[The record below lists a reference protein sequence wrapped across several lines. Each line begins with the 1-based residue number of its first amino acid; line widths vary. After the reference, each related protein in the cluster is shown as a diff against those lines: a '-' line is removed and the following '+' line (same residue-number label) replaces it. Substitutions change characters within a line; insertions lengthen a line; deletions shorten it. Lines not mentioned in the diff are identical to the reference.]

1 MNSVNAELQQSIY
14 FHSKKGVPF
23 QKKLLG
29 SLVQSLVASLLAAG
43 FLAPVQALAQ
53 AQSQPQPTPSF
64 SLDTVVVTAR
74 NREEIAQKVPLPVS
88 VVGGKTLDRDNVVAV
103 NDLVKKVPNLGVFGS
118 NPRQTSISLRGIGK
132 NAANDTMEPSVG
144 VIVDGV
150 VSSYVGQSWN
160 DFIDL
165 DRIEVIRGPQGT
177 LLGKNTTLGVVNIV
191 TKGPS
196 FKPGYNYEVRY
207 GEYNELGGKVSA
219 TGAIVDDLIAYRGS
233 LFFNKKDGVL
243 DNVWQSGPETW
254 NETNR
259 VGGRLQFLVTP
270 DETLSARIIL
280 DSIQSVENGN
290 KSLLVGDGPATFAD
304 GETRT
309 TTFASRLQRDYFNN
323 PDGSKYVPVFNGGI
337 YGDNKIEDSQARP
350 QRTDQ
355 GGVSVELKKLLSDEY
370 TLTSITAYREQHFD
384 IKNGGVTR
392 FDIGNGGQQLWNDQ
406 TSQELRLNYKGDRN
420 YDYQVGLYYLDA
432 EVYSD
437 DPTYYGADAAAFNA
451 SNSQWNALR
460 APKYRGL
467 LTDAQRGVYRSYVLN
482 PTTESYAA
490 FGQINWHFTE
500 KTTFTLGLRNTYE
513 HKEGRNRRELDRVGT
528 GLTDARGSDDS
539 KVGSYGLDLNNTAD
553 LAAWN
558 AAKALYRSAIGTSNA
573 GDQGIYD
580 WIEGDSISDN
590 SVAWLV
596 SPSYQLN
603 NDVLLYASL
612 AAGEKS
618 GAVEFDTDSSST
630 SYGQPLNVKPEKAEN
645 AELGFKSLLLN
656 RRLLINANLYYTQL
670 TDYQSNLT
678 VIDESQV
685 SGLRSYLGNI
695 PGVTAKGV
703 EFETAFAVTPGL
715 SINFSGAYNRAT
727 YDEFFTT
734 IPDISATRLADYSG
748 KQLHGA
754 PKVTLAYGLDYT
766 RTLGNGYGLNVFLSN
781 AYRADAYLQ
790 PSQSEYSLQKAY
802 NLADG
807 GIALDR
813 ANGKYRFSLIV
824 KNIFDESYKTGGN
837 TYSGTNPIT
846 EQPGYGRAYSLAFR
860 ANY

>member
-1 MNSVNAELQQSIY
+1 MKALRSAHLQSSVQS
-14 FHSKKGVPF
+14 SLLSAARPF
-23 QKKLLG
+23 QRNLLSVAVGVILG
-29 SLVQSLVASLLAAG
+29 STAIIPEIVVA
-43 FLAPVQALAQ
+43 QEQ
-53 AQSQPQPTPSF
+53 KKPTF
-64 SLDTVVVTAR
+64 SLETVVVTSR

-88 VVGGKTLDRDNVVAV
+88 VVGGKALDRDNVVSV

-191 TKGPS
+191 TKAPS
-196 FKPGYNYEVRY
+196 FKTGYTYETRY
-207 GEYNELGGKVSA
+207 GDYNELGGKFSG
-219 TGAIVDDLIAYRGS
+219 TGAIIDDVLAYRGS
-233 LFFNKKDGVL
+233 IFFNKKDGVL

-290 KSLLVGDGPATFAD
+290 KSLLVSNGPEEFNDGVVRSPTFQ
-304 GETRT
+304 
-309 TTFASRLQRDYFNN
+309 SRLERDYFNN
-323 PDGSKYVPVFNGGI
+323 PDGTKYEPV
-337 YGDNKIEDSQARP
+337 YGNNEIEDSQARP
-350 QRTDQ
+350 QRTEQ

-406 TSQELRLNYKGDRN
+406 TSQEFRLNYKGEKN

-437 DPTYYGADAAAFNA
+437 DPTYFGADAGAFNA
-451 SNSQWNALR
+451 SNSQWNALK
-460 APKYRGL
+460 AAKYRGL

-490 FGQINWHFTE
+490 FGQLNWHFTDR
-500 KTTFTLGLRNTYE
+500 TTLTVGLRDTQENKT
-513 HKEGRNRRELDRVGT
+513 GRNRRELDRAGT
-528 GLTDARGSDDS
+528 GLTNATGSDNS
-539 KVGSYGLDLNNTAD
+539 KATNYGLDLTSAAD

-558 AAKALYRSAIGTSNA
+558 AAKSLYRSAIGTGSA
-573 GDQGIYD
+573 GDKGIYD

-590 SVAWLV
+590 SVAWLL
-596 SPSYQLN
+596 SPSYQLT
-603 NDVLLYASL
+603 NDVLLYGSL
-612 AAGEKS
+612 ASGEKS
-618 GAVEFDTDSSST
+618 GAVEFNTDSSSPE
-630 SYGQPLNVKPEKAEN
+630 YGQPLNVAPEKAEN
-645 AELGFKSLLLN
+645 AELGFKSLLVD
-656 RRLLINANLYYTQL
+656 RRLLLNANLYYTQL

-678 VIDESQV
+678 VIDETQPN
-685 SGLRSYLGNI
+685 GLRSYLGNI
-695 PGVTAKGV
+695 PGVTARGI

-715 SINFSGAYNRAT
+715 NVNLAGAYNRAT

-734 IPDISATRLADYSG
+734 VPDISETKIADYSG

-754 PKVTLAYGLDYT
+754 PKVTLAYGVDWT
-766 RTLGNGYGLNVFLSN
+766 HQLGNGYAFNLFLNN
-781 AYRADAYLQ
+781 AYRSDAYLI
-790 PSQSEYSLQKAY
+790 PSQSEYSLQEAY
-802 NLADG
+802 NVTDG
-807 GIALDR
+807 GIGIDR
-813 ANGKYRFSLIV
+813 GNGKYKLTLIV
-824 KNIFDESYKTGGN
+824 KNLFDEHYKTGAA
-837 TYSGTNPIT
+837 TYSSTNAIT
-846 EQPGYGRAYSLAFR
+846 EQPGYGRAFSLAFR
-860 ANY
+860 ANL

>member
-1 MNSVNAELQQSIY
+1 MLMKALRSAHLHTSVQS
-14 FHSKKGVPF
+14 SLLSTARPF
-23 QKKLLG
+23 QRKLLSVAVGLVLG
-29 SLVQSLVASLLAAG
+29 SAAIIPEIVVA
-43 FLAPVQALAQ
+43 QEQ
-53 AQSQPQPTPSF
+53 NKPTF
-64 SLDTVVVTAR
+64 ALDTVVVTSR

-88 VVGGKTLDRDNVVAV
+88 VVGGKALDRDNVVSV

-191 TKGPS
+191 TKAPS
-196 FKPGYNYEVRY
+196 FKTGYTYETRY
-207 GEYNELGGKVSA
+207 GDYNELGGKVSA
-219 TGAIVDDLIAYRGS
+219 TGAIIDDLLAYRGS
-233 LFFNKKDGVL
+233 IFFNKKDGVL

-290 KSLLVGDGPATFAD
+290 KSLLVGNGPENFNDGVARSPTFQ
-304 GETRT
+304 
-309 TTFASRLQRDYFNN
+309 SRLERDYFNN
-323 PDGSKYVPVFNGGI
+323 PDGTHYEPV

-406 TSQELRLNYKGDRN
+406 TSQEFRLNYKGEKN

-437 DPTYYGADAAAFNA
+437 DPTYYGADAGAFNA
-451 SNSQWNALR
+451 SNSQWNALK

-467 LTDAQRGVYRSYVLN
+467 LTDSQRGVYRSYVLN

-490 FGQINWHFTE
+490 FGQLNWHFTD
-500 KTTFTLGLRNTYE
+500 KTTLTVGLRDTQENKT
-513 HKEGRNRRELDRVGT
+513 GRNRRELDRAGT
-528 GLTDARGSDDS
+528 GLTNATGSDNS
-539 KVGSYGLDLNNTAD
+539 KATNYGLDLTNAAD

-558 AAKALYRSAIGTSNA
+558 AAKSLYRSAIGTGSA
-573 GDQGIYD
+573 GDKGVYD

-590 SVAWLV
+590 SVAWLL
-596 SPSYQLN
+596 SPSYQLT
-603 NDVLLYASL
+603 NDVLLYGSL
-612 AAGEKS
+612 ASGEKS
-618 GAVEFDTDSSST
+618 GAVEFNSDSSSLD
-630 SYGQPLNVKPEKAEN
+630 YGQPLNVAPEKAEN
-645 AELGFKSLLLN
+645 AELGFKSLLVD
-656 RRLLINANLYYTQL
+656 RRLLLNANFYYTQL

-678 VIDESQV
+678 VIDETQPT
-685 SGLRSYLGNI
+685 GLRSYLGNI
-695 PGVTAKGV
+695 PGVTAKGI

-715 SINFSGAYNRAT
+715 NVNLAGAYNRAT
-727 YDEFFTT
+727 YDDFFTT
-734 IPDISATRLADYSG
+734 VPDISETKIADYSG

-754 PKVTLAYGLDYT
+754 PKITLTYGFDWT
-766 RTLGNGYGLNVFLSN
+766 QQLGNGYALNVFLNN
-781 AYRADAYLQ
+781 AYRSDAYLI
-790 PSQSEYSLQKAY
+790 PSQSEYSLQEAY
-802 NLADG
+802 NVTDG
-807 GIALDR
+807 GIGIDR
-813 ANGKYRFSLIV
+813 GNGKYKLTLII
-824 KNIFDESYKTGGN
+824 KNLFDEHYKTGAG
-837 TYSGTNPIT
+837 TYSSTNAVT
-846 EQPGYGRAYSLAFR
+846 EQPGYGRAFSLAFR
-860 ANY
+860 ANL

>member
-1 MNSVNAELQQSIY
+1 MKSFNAASQQLSSFVFKKPIASTSHSI
-14 FHSKKGVPF
+14 F
-23 QKKLLG
+23 QRKLLSHFING
-29 SLVQSLVASLLAAG
+29 LLTVGLVAPG
-43 FLAPVQALAQ
+43 VALAQ
-53 AQSQPQPTPSF
+53 QQPKPTF
-64 SLDTVVVTAR
+64 SLEAVVVTAR

-88 VVGGKTLDRDNVVAV
+88 VVGGKTLDRDNVVSV

-196 FKPGYNYEVRY
+196 FKPGYSYEVRY
-207 GEYNELGGKVSA
+207 GEYNELGGKVSG

-233 LFFNKKDGVL
+233 IFFNKKDGVL
-243 DNVWQSGPETW
+243 DNTWQSGPETW

-290 KSLLVGDGPATFAD
+290 KSLLVDNGPATFAD
-304 GETRT
+304 GEART
-309 TTFASRLQRDYFNN
+309 TTFFSRLQRDYFNN
-323 PDGSKYVPVFNGGI
+323 PDGTKYQPVFKNGAF
-337 YGDNKIEDSQARP
+337 GDNKIEDSQARP
-350 QRTDQ
+350 QRTEQ
-355 GGVSVELKKLLSDEY
+355 GGVSVELKKILSDEY
-370 TLTSITAYREQHFD
+370 SLTSITAYREQHFD

-406 TSQELRLNYKGDRN
+406 TSQELRLNYKGEKN

-437 DPTYYGADAAAFNA
+437 DPTYFGADAAAFNA
-451 SNSQWNALR
+451 SNAQWNSLK

-490 FGQINWHFTE
+490 FGQVNWHFTE
-500 KTTFTLGLRNTYE
+500 KATLTLGLRDTYE
-513 HKEGRNRRELDRVGT
+513 NKEGRNRRELDRAGT
-528 GLTDARGSDDS
+528 GLTNATGSDNS
-539 KVGSYGLDLNNTAD
+539 KAVNYGLDLANAAD

-558 AAKALYRSAIGTSNA
+558 AAKALYRSAIGTGSA
-573 GDQGIYD
+573 GDKGIYD

-590 SVAWLV
+590 SIAWLV
-596 SPSYQLN
+596 SPSYQLT
-603 NDVLLYASL
+603 NDILVYASL
-612 AAGEKS
+612 SSGEKS
-618 GAVEFDTDSSST
+618 GAVEFDSDSASAH
-630 SYGQPLNVKPEKAEN
+630 YGQPLNVKPEKAEN
-645 AELGFKSLLLN
+645 AELGFKSLLLD
-656 RRLLINANLYYTQL
+656 RRLLVNTNIYYTRL

-695 PGVTAKGV
+695 PGVTAKGI

-715 SINFSGAYNRAT
+715 SINLSGAYNRAT

-734 IPDISATRLADYSG
+734 LPDISTTRLADYSG

-766 RTLGNGYGLNVFLSN
+766 HQLSDGYGLNFFLTN
-781 AYRADAYLQ
+781 AYRSDAYLQ
-790 PSQSEYSLQKAY
+790 PSQSEYTLQKAY
-802 NLADG
+802 NVTDG
-807 GIALDR
+807 GVALDR
-813 ANGKYRFSLIV
+813 ANGKYRISFIV
-824 KNIFDESYKTGGN
+824 KNLFDEHYKTGGN
-837 TYSGTNPIT
+837 TYSGTNAVT
-846 EQPGYGRAYSLAFR
+846 EQPGYGRAFSFAFR
-860 ANY
+860 SNF

>member
-1 MNSVNAELQQSIY
+1 MKTLSAAQLQQPYSYTAKVNYLPRKLISVAVSI
-14 FHSKKGVPF
+14 V
-23 QKKLLG
+23 
-29 SLVQSLVASLLAAG
+29 VASG
-43 FLAPVQALAQ
+43 ALFA
-53 AQSQPQPTPSF
+53 SPSF
-64 SLDTVVVTAR
+64 SQEQKKTFSLETVVVTSR

-88 VVGGKTLDRDNVVAV
+88 VVGGKTLDRDNVVAI

-196 FKPGYNYEVRY
+196 FKPGYTYELRY
-207 GEYNELGGKVSA
+207 GDYNELGGKVSG
-219 TGAIVDDLIAYRGS
+219 TGAIVDELVAYRGS

-290 KSLLVGDGPATFAD
+290 KSLLVNNGPDTFEDGV
-304 GETRT
+304 TRS
-309 TTFASRLQRDYFNN
+309 TTFFSRLQRDYFNN
-323 PDGSKYVPVFNGGI
+323 PDGTKYQPVF
-337 YGDNKIEDSQARP
+337 GDNKIEDSQARP
-350 QRTDQ
+350 QRTEQ
-355 GGVSVELKKLLSDEY
+355 GGVSVELKKILNDEY
-370 TLTSITAYREQHFD
+370 SLTSITAYREQHFD

-406 TSQELRLNYKGDRN
+406 TSQELRLNYKGEKN

-437 DPTYYGADAAAFNA
+437 DPTYFGADAAAFNA
-451 SNSQWNALR
+451 SNSQWNALN
-460 APKYRGL
+460 APRYRGL

-490 FGQINWHFTE
+490 FGQVNWHFTE
-500 KTTFTLGLRNTYE
+500 KTTLTLGLRDTYE
-513 HKEGRNRRELDRVGT
+513 HKEGRNRRELDRAGT
-528 GLTDARGSDDS
+528 ALTNANGSDNS
-539 KVGSYGLDLNNTAD
+539 KAANYGLDLTNTAD
-553 LAAWN
+553 AAAWS
-558 AAKALYRSAIGTSNA
+558 AAKGLYRTAIGTNNTD
-573 GDQGIYD
+573 GVGIYD
-580 WIEGDSISDN
+580 WVEGDSINDN
-590 SVAWLV
+590 SIAWLV
-596 SPSYQLN
+596 SPSYQLT
-603 NDVLLYASL
+603 NDILLYTSISS
-612 AAGEKS
+612 GEKS
-618 GAVEFDTDSSST
+618 GAVEFNTDSSSAD
-630 SYGQPLNVKPEKAEN
+630 YGQPLNVDPEKAEN
-645 AELGFKSLLLN
+645 VELGFKSLLLD
-656 RRLLINANLYYTQL
+656 RRLLLNANIYYMQL

-678 VIDESQV
+678 VVDETQPT
-685 SGLRSYLGNI
+685 GLRSYLGNI
-695 PGVTAKGV
+695 PGVTAKGI
-703 EFETAFAVTPGL
+703 EFETAFAVAPGL
-715 SINFSGAYNRAT
+715 NFNFSGAYNRAT

-734 IPDISATRLADYSG
+734 LPDISTTQLADYSG

-754 PKVTLAYGLDYT
+754 PKVTLAYGFDWT
-766 RTLGNGYGLNVFLSN
+766 GSLGNGNSLNIFLTN
-781 AYRADAYLQ
+781 AYRSDAYLI
-790 PSQSEYSLQKAY
+790 PSQSEYAFQEAY
-802 NLADG
+802 NVTDG
-807 GIALDR
+807 GIAIDR
-813 ANGKYRFSLIV
+813 GNGKYRFSLIV
-824 KNIFDESYKTGGN
+824 KNLLDEDYKTGAN
-837 TYSGTNPIT
+837 TYSGTNAVT
-846 EQPGYGRAYSLAFR
+846 AQPGYGRAFSLAYR
-860 ANY
+860 ATF

>member
-1 MNSVNAELQQSIY
+1 MKALRSAHLHTSVQS
-14 FHSKKGVPF
+14 SLLSTARPF
-23 QKKLLG
+23 QRKLLSVAVGLVLG
-29 SLVQSLVASLLAAG
+29 SAAIIPEIVVA
-43 FLAPVQALAQ
+43 QEQ
-53 AQSQPQPTPSF
+53 NKPTF
-64 SLDTVVVTAR
+64 ALDTVVVTSR

-88 VVGGKTLDRDNVVAV
+88 VVGGKALDRDNVVSV

-191 TKGPS
+191 TKAPS
-196 FKPGYNYEVRY
+196 FKTGYTYETRY
-207 GEYNELGGKVSA
+207 GDYNELGGKVSA
-219 TGAIVDDLIAYRGS
+219 TGAIIDDLLAYRGS
-233 LFFNKKDGVL
+233 IFFNKKDGVL

-290 KSLLVGDGPATFAD
+290 KSLLVGNGPENFNDGVV
-304 GETRT
+304 RS
-309 TTFASRLQRDYFNN
+309 TTFQSRLERDYFNN
-323 PDGSKYVPVFNGGI
+323 PDGTHYEPV

-355 GGVSVELKKLLSDEY
+355 GGISVELKKLLSDEY

-406 TSQELRLNYKGDRN
+406 TSQEFRLNYKGEKN

-437 DPTYYGADAAAFNA
+437 DPTYYGADAGAFNA
-451 SNSQWNALR
+451 SNSQWNALK

-467 LTDAQRGVYRSYVLN
+467 LTDSQRGVYRSYVLN

-490 FGQINWHFTE
+490 FGQLNWHFTD
-500 KTTFTLGLRNTYE
+500 KTTLTVGLRDTQENKT
-513 HKEGRNRRELDRVGT
+513 GRNRRELDRAGT
-528 GLTDARGSDDS
+528 GLTNATGSDNS
-539 KVGSYGLDLNNTAD
+539 KATNYGLDLTNAAD

-558 AAKALYRSAIGTSNA
+558 AAKSLYRSAIGTGSA
-573 GDQGIYD
+573 GDKGVYD

-590 SVAWLV
+590 SVAWLL
-596 SPSYQLN
+596 SPSYQLT
-603 NDVLLYASL
+603 NDVLLYGSL
-612 AAGEKS
+612 ASGEKS
-618 GAVEFDTDSSST
+618 GAVEFNSDSSSPD
-630 SYGQPLNVKPEKAEN
+630 YGQPLNVAPEKAEN
-645 AELGFKSLLLN
+645 AELGFKSLLVD
-656 RRLLINANLYYTQL
+656 RRLLLNANLYYTQL

-678 VIDESQV
+678 VIDETQPT
-685 SGLRSYLGNI
+685 GLRSYLGNV
-695 PGVTAKGV
+695 PGVTAKGI

-715 SINFSGAYNRAT
+715 NVNLAGAYNRAT

-734 IPDISATRLADYSG
+734 VPDISETKIADYSG

-754 PKVTLAYGLDYT
+754 PKLTLTYGFDWT
-766 RTLGNGYGLNVFLSN
+766 QQLGKGYAFNLFLNN
-781 AYRADAYLQ
+781 AYRSDAYLI
-790 PSQSEYSLQKAY
+790 PSQSEYSLQEAY
-802 NLADG
+802 NVTDG
-807 GIALDR
+807 GIGIDR
-813 ANGKYRFSLIV
+813 GNGKYKLTLII
-824 KNIFDESYKTGGN
+824 KNLFDEHYKTGAA
-837 TYSGTNPIT
+837 TYSSTNAVT
-846 EQPGYGRAYSLAFR
+846 EQPGYGRAFSLAFR
-860 ANY
+860 ANL

>member
-1 MNSVNAELQQSIY
+1 MKALRSAQLQSSVQS
-14 FHSKKGVPF
+14 SLLSTPRLF
-23 QKKLLG
+23 QRKLLSVAVGVVLG
-29 SLVQSLVASLLAAG
+29 SGAIIPQWAVA
-43 FLAPVQALAQ
+43 QEQ
-53 AQSQPQPTPSF
+53 NKPSF
-64 SLDTVVVTAR
+64 ALDTVVVTSR

-88 VVGGKTLDRDNVVAV
+88 VVGGKTLDRDNAVSV

-191 TKGPS
+191 TKAPS
-196 FKPGYNYEVRY
+196 FKPGYTYEVRY
-207 GEYNELGGKVSA
+207 GDYNELGGKVTG
-219 TGAIVDDLIAYRGS
+219 TGAIVDDLVAYRGS

-290 KSLLVGDGPATFAD
+290 KSLLVDNGPDTFAD
-304 GETRT
+304 GAART
-309 TTFASRLQRDYFNN
+309 TSFFSRLQRDYFNN
-323 PDGSKYVPVFNGGI
+323 PDGSKYQPVFKDGV

-350 QRTDQ
+350 QRTEQ

-406 TSQELRLNYKGDRN
+406 TSQELRLNYKGEKQ

-437 DPTYYGADAAAFNA
+437 DPTYFGADAAAFNA
-451 SNSQWNALR
+451 SNAQWNALK

-490 FGQINWHFTE
+490 FGQVNWHFTE
-500 KTTFTLGLRNTYE
+500 KSTLTLGLRNTYE
-513 HKEGRNRRELDRVGT
+513 HKEGRNRRELDRAGT
-528 GLTDARGSDDS
+528 GLTNATGSDNS
-539 KVGSYGLDLNNTAD
+539 KAANYGLDLANAAD

-558 AAKALYRSAIGTSNA
+558 AAKALYRSAIGTGSA
-573 GDQGIYD
+573 GDKGIYD
-580 WIEGDSISDN
+580 WIEGDAISDN
-590 SVAWLV
+590 SIAWLI
-596 SPSYQLN
+596 SPSYQLT
-603 NDVLLYASL
+603 NDVLLYGSL
-612 AAGEKS
+612 ASGEKS
-618 GAVEFDTDSSST
+618 GAVEFVSDPASPD
-630 SYGQPLNVKPEKAEN
+630 YGQPLNVKPEKAEN
-645 AELGFKSLLLN
+645 AELGFKSLLLD
-656 RRLLINANLYYTQL
+656 RRLLVNANIYYTQL

-678 VIDESQV
+678 VIDESQPT
-685 SGLRSYLGNI
+685 GLRSYLGNI

-703 EFETAFAVTPGL
+703 EFESAFAVTPSL
-715 SINFSGAYNRAT
+715 SVNFSGAYNRAT

-734 IPDISATRLADYSG
+734 VPDISDTQLADYSG

-754 PKVTLAYGLDYT
+754 PKVTLSYGLDYT
-766 RTLGNGYGLNVFLSN
+766 RTLGNGYGLNLFLTN
-781 AYRADAYLQ
+781 AYRSDAYLQ
-790 PSQSEYSLQKAY
+790 PSQSEYTLQKAY
-802 NLADG
+802 NLTDAG
-807 GIALDR
+807 VALDR
-813 ANGKYRFSLIV
+813 GNGKYRISFVV
-824 KNIFDESYKTGGN
+824 KNLFDEHYKTGGN
-837 TYSGTNPIT
+837 TYSSSNAIT
-846 EQPGYGRAYSLAFR
+846 EQPGYGRAFSFAFR
-860 ANY
+860 SNF

>member
-1 MNSVNAELQQSIY
+1 MNRFNAASQHWISLSPKKY
-14 FHSKKGVPF
+14 FRFKNN
-23 QKKLLG
+23 LL
-29 SLVQSLVASLLAAG
+29 SSAVASVLTTGLISPGCAI
-43 FLAPVQALAQ
+43 AQ
-53 AQSQPQPTPSF
+53 AQPKPSF
-64 SLDTVVVTAR
+64 ALDTVVVTAR

-207 GEYNELGGKVSA
+207 GEYNELGGKVSG
-219 TGAIVDDLIAYRGS
+219 TGSIVDDLVAYRGS

-280 DSIQSVENGN
+280 DSVQSVENGN
-290 KSLLVGDGPATFAD
+290 KSLLVSDGPTTFAD
-304 GETRT
+304 GEART

-323 PDGSKYVPVFNGGI
+323 PDGSTYIPVFKDGA
-337 YGDNKIEDSQARP
+337 YGENKIEDSQARP

-355 GGVSVELKKLLSDEY
+355 GGVSVELTKILSDEY

-406 TSQELRLNYKGDRN
+406 TSQEFRLNYKGDKN

-451 SNSQWNALR
+451 SNAQWNALR

-490 FGQINWHFTE
+490 FGQVNWHFTGQA
-500 KTTFTLGLRNTYE
+500 TLTLGLRNTYE
-513 HKEGRNRRELDRVGT
+513 QKEGRNRRELDRVGT
-528 GLTDARGSDDS
+528 GLTNATGSDNSRADN
-539 KVGSYGLDLNNTAD
+539 YGLDLTNGAD

-573 GDQGIYD
+573 GDNGIYD
-580 WIEGDSISDN
+580 WIEGDAINDN
-590 SVAWLV
+590 SIAWLV
-596 SPSYQLN
+596 SPSYQLT

-612 AAGEKS
+612 SAGEKS
-618 GAVEFDTDSSST
+618 GAVEFDTDSSSPD
-630 SYGQPLNVKPEKAEN
+630 YGQPLNVKPEKAEN
-645 AELGFKSLLLN
+645 AEVGFKSLLLE
-656 RRLLINANLYYTQL
+656 RRLLVNANIYYTQL

-703 EFETAFAVTPGL
+703 EFETAFAVTPSL

-734 IPDISATRLADYSG
+734 IPDIAATRLADYSG

-766 RTLGNGYGLNVFLSN
+766 RSLANGYGLNLFLTN
-781 AYRADAYLQ
+781 AYRSDAYLL
-790 PSQSEYSLQKAY
+790 PSQSEYTLQKAY
-802 NLADG
+802 NLADA

-813 ANGKYRFSLIV
+813 GNGKYRFSLIV
-824 KNIFDESYKTGGN
+824 KNIFDEAYKTGGN
-837 TYSGTNPIT
+837 TYSGTTAIT
-846 EQPGYGRAYSLAFR
+846 EQPGYGRAFSFAFR

>member
-1 MNSVNAELQQSIY
+1 MNRSNAALQQLLS
-14 FHSKKGVPF
+14 FSLKKPARF
-23 QKKLLG
+23 PKKSLG
-29 SLVQSLVASLLAAG
+29 RLIASLLTGGVLLPG
-43 FLAPVQALAQ
+43 FTFAQ
-53 AQSQPQPTPSF
+53 EQPKQSF

-196 FKPGYNYEVRY
+196 FKSGTHYEVRY
-207 GEYNELGGKVSA
+207 GEYNELGGKVSG
-219 TGAIVDDLIAYRGS
+219 TGAIIDNLLAYRGS

-243 DNVWQSGPETW
+243 ENVWQSGPETW

-290 KSLLVGDGPATFAD
+290 KSLLVNDGPATFAD
-304 GETRT
+304 GEPRS
-309 TTFASRLQRDYFNN
+309 TTFFSRLQRDYFNN
-323 PDGSKYVPVFNGGI
+323 PDGSKYSPVF
-337 YGDNKIEDSQARP
+337 GDNKIEDSQARP
-350 QRTDQ
+350 QRTEQ
-355 GGVSVELKKLLSDEY
+355 GGVSVELKKLLGDEY
-370 TLTSITAYREQHFD
+370 TFTSITAYREQYFD

-406 TSQELRLNYKGDRN
+406 TSQEFRLNYKGERN

-437 DPTYYGADAAAFNA
+437 DPTYFGADAAAFNA
-451 SNSQWNALR
+451 SNAQWNALR
-460 APKYRGL
+460 APQYRGL

-490 FGQINWHFTE
+490 FGQVNWHFTE
-500 KTTFTLGLRNTYE
+500 KTTLTLGLRDTYE
-513 HKEGRNRRELDRVGT
+513 HKEGRNRRELDRAGA
-528 GLTDARGSDDS
+528 GLTNPTGSDNL
-539 KVGSYGLDLNNTAD
+539 KAANYGLDLTNASD

-558 AAKALYRSAIGTSNA
+558 AAKALYRSAIGTGSA
-573 GDQGIYD
+573 GDKGIYD

-590 SVAWLV
+590 SIAWLV
-596 SPSYQLN
+596 SPSYQLT

-612 AAGEKS
+612 SAGEKS
-618 GAVEFDTDSSST
+618 GAVEFDTDSSSAN
-630 SYGQPLNVKPEKAEN
+630 YGQPLNVKPEKAEN
-645 AELGFKSLLLN
+645 AELGFKSLLLG
-656 RRLLINANLYYTQL
+656 RRLLVNANLYYTQL

-678 VIDESQV
+678 VIDETQV

-695 PGVTAKGV
+695 PGVTAKGI

-734 IPDISATRLADYSG
+734 VPDISATRLADYSG

-766 RTLGNGYGLNVFLSN
+766 HSLGNGYGLNFFLTN
-781 AYRADAYLQ
+781 AYRSDAYLQ
-790 PSQSEYSLQKAY
+790 PSQSEYTLQKAY
-802 NLADG
+802 NVTDG

-824 KNIFDESYKTGGN
+824 KNIFDEAYKTGGN
-837 TYSGTNPIT
+837 TYSGTNAVT
-846 EQPGYGRAYSLAFR
+846 EQPGYGRAVSVVFR
-860 ANY
+860 SNY

>member
-1 MNSVNAELQQSIY
+1 MKSFNAAAQQL
-14 FHSKKGVPF
+14 F
-23 QKKLLG
+23 
-29 SLVQSLVASLLAAG
+29 
-43 FLAPVQALAQ
+43 
-53 AQSQPQPTPSF
+53 SF
-64 SLDTVVVTAR
+64 SLKRPIAVQSRSIFQRKLLSHFIGSVLVAGFVAPELAFAQEQPKQTFSLEAVVVTAR

-88 VVGGKTLDRDNVVAV
+88 VVGGKTLDRDNVVSV

-196 FKPGYNYEVRY
+196 FKPGYSYEVRY
-207 GEYNELGGKVSA
+207 GEYNELGGKVSG

-233 LFFNKKDGVL
+233 IFFNKKDGVL
-243 DNVWQSGPETW
+243 DNTWQSGPETW

-290 KSLLVGDGPATFAD
+290 KSLLVDNGPTTFAD
-304 GETRT
+304 GEPRA
-309 TTFASRLQRDYFNN
+309 TTFFSRLQRDYFNN
-323 PDGSKYVPVFNGGI
+323 ADGTKYQPVFKGGEF
-337 YGDNKIEDSQARP
+337 GDNKIEDSQARP
-350 QRTDQ
+350 QRTEQ
-355 GGVSVELKKLLSDEY
+355 GGVSVELKKILSDEY
-370 TLTSITAYREQHFD
+370 SLTSITAYREQHFD

-406 TSQELRLNYKGDRN
+406 TSQEFRLNYKGEKN

-437 DPTYYGADAAAFNA
+437 DPTYFGADAAAFNA
-451 SNSQWNALR
+451 SNAQWNALK

-490 FGQINWHFTE
+490 FGQVNWHFTE
-500 KTTFTLGLRNTYE
+500 KATLTLGLRDTYE
-513 HKEGRNRRELDRVGT
+513 NKDGRNRRELDRAGT
-528 GLTDARGSDDS
+528 ALTNASGSDNS
-539 KVGSYGLDLNNTAD
+539 KAVNYGLDLTNAAD

-558 AAKALYRSAIGTSNA
+558 AAKALYRSAIGTGSA
-573 GDQGIYD
+573 GDKGIYD

-590 SVAWLV
+590 SIAWLV
-596 SPSYQLN
+596 SPSYQLT
-603 NDVLLYASL
+603 NDVLVYASL
-612 AAGEKS
+612 SSGEKS
-618 GAVEFDTDSSST
+618 GAVEFDSDSASAN
-630 SYGQPLNVKPEKAEN
+630 YGKPLNVKPEKAEN
-645 AELGFKSLLLN
+645 AELGFKSLLLD

-678 VIDESQV
+678 VLDKSQEPEV
-685 SGLRSYLGNI
+685 LRSYLGNI

-715 SINFSGAYNRAT
+715 SINLSGAYNRAT

-734 IPDISATRLADYSG
+734 LPDISATKLADYSG

-766 RTLGNGYGLNVFLSN
+766 RSLGNGYGLNLFLTN
-781 AYRADAYLQ
+781 AYRSEAYLQ
-790 PSQSEYSLQKAY
+790 PSQSEYTLQKAY
-802 NLADG
+802 NVTDG

-813 ANGKYRFSLIV
+813 ANGKYRISFIV
-824 KNIFDESYKTGGN
+824 KNLFDEDYKTGGN
-837 TYSGTNPIT
+837 TYSGTNAVT
-846 EQPGYGRAYSLAFR
+846 EQPGYGRAFSFAFR
-860 ANY
+860 SNF

>member
-1 MNSVNAELQQSIY
+1 MKALRSAQLQSSVQS
-14 FHSKKGVPF
+14 SLLSTPRLF
-23 QKKLLG
+23 QRKLLG
-29 SLVQSLVASLLAAG
+29 VAVGVVLGSGAIIPQG
-43 FLAPVQALAQ
+43 VVAQ
-53 AQSQPQPTPSF
+53 EQNKPSF
-64 SLDTVVVTAR
+64 ALDTVVVTSR

-88 VVGGKTLDRDNVVAV
+88 VVGGKTLDRDNAVSV

-191 TKGPS
+191 TKAPN
-196 FKPGYNYEVRY
+196 FKPGYTYEVRY
-207 GEYNELGGKVSA
+207 GDYNELGGKVTG
-219 TGAIVDDLIAYRGS
+219 TGAIVDDLVAYRGS

-290 KSLLVGDGPATFAD
+290 KSLLVDNGPDTFAD
-304 GETRT
+304 GTART
-309 TTFASRLQRDYFNN
+309 TSFFSRLQRDYFNN
-323 PDGSKYVPVFNGGI
+323 PDGSKYQPVFKDGV

-350 QRTDQ
+350 QRTEQ

-406 TSQELRLNYKGDRN
+406 TSQELRLNYKGEKQ

-437 DPTYYGADAAAFNA
+437 DPTYFGADAAAFNA
-451 SNSQWNALR
+451 SNAQWNSLK

-490 FGQINWHFTE
+490 FGQVNWHFTE
-500 KTTFTLGLRNTYE
+500 KSTLTLGLRNTYE
-513 HKEGRNRRELDRVGT
+513 HKEGRNRRELDRAGT
-528 GLTDARGSDDS
+528 GLTNATGSDNS
-539 KVGSYGLDLNNTAD
+539 KAASYGLDLANAAD
-553 LAAWN
+553 LAAWS
-558 AAKALYRSAIGTSNA
+558 AAKALYRSAIGTGSA
-573 GDQGIYD
+573 GDKGIYD
-580 WIEGDSISDN
+580 WIEGDAISDN
-590 SVAWLV
+590 SIAWLI
-596 SPSYQLN
+596 SPSYQLT
-603 NDVLLYASL
+603 NDVLLYGSL
-612 AAGEKS
+612 ASGEKS
-618 GAVEFDTDSSST
+618 GAVEFVSDSASPD
-630 SYGQPLNVKPEKAEN
+630 YGQPLNVKPEKAEN
-645 AELGFKSLLLN
+645 AELGFKSLLLD
-656 RRLLINANLYYTQL
+656 RRLLVNANIYYTQL

-678 VIDESQV
+678 VVDETQPT
-685 SGLRSYLGNI
+685 GLRSYLGNI

-703 EFETAFAVTPGL
+703 EFESAFAVTPSL
-715 SINFSGAYNRAT
+715 SVNFSGAYNRAT

-734 IPDISATRLADYSG
+734 VPDISDTQLADYSG

-766 RTLGNGYGLNVFLSN
+766 RTLGNGYGLNLFLTN
-781 AYRADAYLQ
+781 AYRSDAYLQ
-790 PSQSEYSLQKAY
+790 PSQSEYTLQKAY
-802 NLADG
+802 NLTDAG
-807 GIALDR
+807 VALDR
-813 ANGKYRFSLIV
+813 ANGKYRISFIV
-824 KNIFDESYKTGGN
+824 KNLFDEHYKTGGN
-837 TYSGTNPIT
+837 TYSSSNAIT
-846 EQPGYGRAYSLAFR
+846 EQPGYGRAFSFAFR
-860 ANY
+860 SNF

>member
-1 MNSVNAELQQSIY
+1 MNSFFAGKQQHNR
-14 FHSKKGVPF
+14 FALRKAFGL
-23 QKKLLG
+23 QKKILSHFMSGLLVTG
-29 SLVQSLVASLLAAG
+29 AALPVLVQ
-43 FLAPVQALAQ
+43 AQ
-53 AQSQPQPTPSF
+53 AKPSF
-64 SLDTVVVTAR
+64 ALDTVVVTAR

-88 VVGGKTLDRDNVVAV
+88 VVGGKTLDRDNSVSV

-191 TKGPS
+191 TKAPS
-196 FKPGYNYEVRY
+196 FKPGYSYEVRY
-207 GEYNELGGKVSA
+207 GEYNELGGKVSG
-219 TGAIVDDLIAYRGS
+219 TGAIIDDLIAYRGS

-270 DETLSARIIL
+270 DESLSARIIL

-290 KSLLVGDGPATFAD
+290 KSLLVNNGPDTFAD
-304 GETRT
+304 GEVRS
-309 TTFASRLQRDYFNN
+309 TTFFSRLQRDYFDN
-323 PDGSKYVPVFNGGI
+323 PDGSKYQPVFADSAFGS
-337 YGDNKIEDSQARP
+337 NKIEDSQARP
-350 QRTDQ
+350 QRTEQ

-406 TSQELRLNYKGDRN
+406 TSQEVRLNYKGEKN

-437 DPTYYGADAAAFNA
+437 DPTYFGADAAAFNA
-451 SNSQWNALR
+451 SNAQWNALK

-490 FGQINWHFTE
+490 FGQVNWHFTE
-500 KTTFTLGLRNTYE
+500 KTTLTLGLRNTYE
-513 HKEGRNRRELDRVGT
+513 HKEGRNRRELDRAGT
-528 GLTDARGSDDS
+528 GLTNATGSDNS
-539 KVGSYGLDLNNTAD
+539 KAVNYGLDLVNSNAD
-553 LAAWN
+553 IAAWN
-558 AAKALYRSAIGTSNA
+558 AAKALYRSAIGTGSA
-573 GDQGIYD
+573 GNKGIYD

-590 SVAWLV
+590 SIAWLV
-596 SPSYQLN
+596 SPSYQLT
-603 NDVLLYASL
+603 NDILLYSSL
-612 AAGEKS
+612 SSGEKS
-618 GAVEFDTDSSST
+618 GAVEFNTDSASPN
-630 SYGQPLNVKPEKAEN
+630 YGQPQNVKPEKAEN
-645 AELGFKSLLLN
+645 AELGFKSLLLG
-656 RRLLINANLYYTQL
+656 RRLLVNANIYYTQL

-678 VIDESQV
+678 VNDTSQEPAV
-685 SGLRSYLGNI
+685 LRSYLGNI
-695 PGVTAKGV
+695 PGVTAKGI
-703 EFETAFAVTPGL
+703 EFETAFAVTPAL
-715 SINFSGAYNRAT
+715 SLNFSGAYNRAT
-727 YDEFFTT
+727 YDEFFTSL
-734 IPDISATRLADYSG
+734 PDISATKLADYSG

-754 PKVTLAYGLDYT
+754 PKVTLAYGVDYT
-766 RTLGNGYGLNVFLSN
+766 RALGDGFGLNFFLTN
-781 AYRADAYLQ
+781 AYRSDAYLQ
-790 PSQSEYSLQKAY
+790 PSQSEYTLQKSY
-802 NLADG
+802 NLTDAG
-807 GIALDR
+807 VALDR
-813 ANGKYRFSLIV
+813 GNGKYRISFVV
-824 KNIFDESYKTGGN
+824 KNLFDEHYKTGGN
-837 TYSGTNPIT
+837 TYSSTNAVT
-846 EQPGYGRAYSLAFR
+846 EQPGYGRAFSFSFR
-860 ANY
+860 SNF

>member
-1 MNSVNAELQQSIY
+1 MNRFNAAPQQLFS
-14 FHSKKGVPF
+14 FTLKKPARF

-29 SLVQSLVASLLAAG
+29 GLAISVLMGSVVLPG
-43 FLAPVQALAQ
+43 FVLAQ
-53 AQSQPQPTPSF
+53 AQPTQSF

-103 NDLVKKVPNLGVFGS
+103 SDLVKKVPNLGVFGS

-165 DRIEVIRGPQGT
+165 DRIEIIRGPQGT
-177 LLGKNTTLGVVNIV
+177 LLGKNTTLGVVNII

-196 FKPGYNYEVRY
+196 FKSGTTYEVRY
-207 GEYNELGGKVSA
+207 GEYNELGGKVSG
-219 TGAIVDDLIAYRGS
+219 TGAIIDDLLAYRGS

-259 VGGRLQFLVTP
+259 VGGRLQFLITP
-270 DETLSARIIL
+270 EETLSARIIL

-290 KSLLVGDGPATFAD
+290 KSLLASDGPATFAD
-304 GETRT
+304 GEPRT
-309 TTFASRLQRDYFNN
+309 TTFSSRLQRDYFNN
-323 PDGSKYVPVFNGGI
+323 PDGSKYIPVFGG
-337 YGDNKIEDSQARP
+337 NNIEDSQARP
-350 QRTDQ
+350 QRTEQ
-355 GGVSVELKKLLSDEY
+355 GGVSVELKKLLGDEY
-370 TLTSITAYREQHFD
+370 TLTSITAYREQNFD

-406 TSQELRLNYKGDRN
+406 TSQEFRLNYKGERN

-437 DPTYYGADAAAFNA
+437 DPTYFGADAAAFNA
-451 SNSQWNALR
+451 SNAQWNALQ

-482 PTTESYAA
+482 PSTESYAA
-490 FGQINWHFTE
+490 FGQVNWHFTE
-500 KTTFTLGLRNTYE
+500 KTTLTLGLRETYE
-513 HKEGRNRRELDRVGT
+513 HKEGRNRRELDRAGT
-528 GLTDARGSDDS
+528 GLTNPTGSDNS
-539 KVGSYGLDLNNTAD
+539 KATHYGLDLTSASD
-553 LAAWN
+553 LAAWS
-558 AAKALYRSAIGTSNA
+558 AAKALYRSAIGTGNA
-573 GDQGIYD
+573 GDKGIYD
-580 WIEGDSISDN
+580 WIKGDSISDT
-590 SVAWLV
+590 SIAWLV
-596 SPSYQLN
+596 SPSYQLT

-612 AAGEKS
+612 SAGEKS
-618 GAVEFDTDSSST
+618 GAVEFDTDSSSAN
-630 SYGQPLNVKPEKAEN
+630 YGQPLNVKPEKAEN
-645 AELGFKSLLLN
+645 AELGFKSLLLG
-656 RRLLINANLYYTQL
+656 RRLLVNANLYYTQL

-678 VIDESQV
+678 VIDETQV

-695 PGVTAKGV
+695 PGVTAKGI

-715 SINFSGAYNRAT
+715 NFNFSGAYNRAT

-734 IPDISATRLADYSG
+734 VPDISATRLADYSG

-766 RTLGNGYGLNVFLSN
+766 LPLGNGYGLNFFFTN
-781 AYRADAYLQ
+781 AYRSDAYLQ
-790 PSQSEYSLQKAY
+790 PSQSAYTLQKAY
-802 NLADG
+802 NITDG

-837 TYSGTNPIT
+837 TYSGTNAVT
-846 EQPGYGRAYSLAFR
+846 EQPGYGRTVSVVFR
-860 ANY
+860 SNY

>member
-1 MNSVNAELQQSIY
+1 MNRFNAAPQQLFS
-14 FHSKKGVPF
+14 FALKKPAGF
-23 QKKLLG
+23 QRKLLG
-29 SLVQSLVASLLAAG
+29 SLAASVLMGNVVLPG
-43 FLAPVQALAQ
+43 CVLAQ
-53 AQSQPQPTPSF
+53 AQPTQSF

-196 FKPGYNYEVRY
+196 FKTGTNYEVRY
-207 GEYNELGGKVSA
+207 GEYNELGGKVSG
-219 TGAIVDDLIAYRGS
+219 TGAIIDNLLAYRGS

-259 VGGRLQFLVTP
+259 VGGRLQFLVAP

-290 KSLLVGDGPATFAD
+290 KSLLVSDGPATFAD
-304 GETRT
+304 GEPRT
-309 TTFASRLQRDYFNN
+309 TTFSSRLQRDYFNN
-323 PDGSKYVPVFNGGI
+323 PDGSKYIPVF
-337 YGDNKIEDSQARP
+337 GDNNIEDSQARP
-350 QRTDQ
+350 QRTEQ
-355 GGVSVELKKLLSDEY
+355 GGVSVELKKLLGDEY

-406 TSQELRLNYKGDRN
+406 TSQEFRLNYKGERN

-437 DPTYYGADAAAFNA
+437 DPTYFGADAAAFNA
-451 SNSQWNALR
+451 SNAQWNVLR

-490 FGQINWHFTE
+490 FGQVNWHFAE
-500 KTTFTLGLRNTYE
+500 KTTLTLGLRDTYE
-513 HKEGRNRRELDRVGT
+513 HKDGRNRRELDRAGT
-528 GLTDARGSDDS
+528 SLTNPTGSDNS
-539 KVGSYGLDLNNTAD
+539 KATNYYGLDLTNASD

-558 AAKALYRSAIGTSNA
+558 AAKALYRSAIGTGSA
-573 GDQGIYD
+573 GDKGIYD
-580 WIEGDSISDN
+580 WIEGDAISDN
-590 SVAWLV
+590 SIAWLV
-596 SPSYQLN
+596 SPSYQLT

-612 AAGEKS
+612 SAGEKS
-618 GAVEFDTDSSST
+618 GAVEFDTDSSSAN
-630 SYGQPLNVKPEKAEN
+630 YGQPLNVKPEKAEN
-645 AELGFKSLLLN
+645 AELGFKSLLLG
-656 RRLLINANLYYTQL
+656 RRLLVNANLYYTQL

-678 VIDESQV
+678 VIDETQV

-695 PGVTAKGV
+695 PGVTAKGI

-734 IPDISATRLADYSG
+734 VPDISATRLADYSG

-766 RTLGNGYGLNVFLSN
+766 HSLGNGYGLNFFLTN
-781 AYRADAYLQ
+781 AYRSDAYLQ
-790 PSQSEYSLQKAY
+790 PSQSEYTLQKAY
-802 NLADG
+802 NLTDG

-837 TYSGTNPIT
+837 TYSGTNAVT
-846 EQPGYGRAYSLAFR
+846 EQPGYGRAVSVVFR
-860 ANY
+860 SNY

>member
-1 MNSVNAELQQSIY
+1 MKALRSAHLHASVQS
-14 FHSKKGVPF
+14 SLLSTARPF
-23 QKKLLG
+23 QRKLLSVAVGLVLG
-29 SLVQSLVASLLAAG
+29 STVFVPEIVVA
-43 FLAPVQALAQ
+43 QEQ
-53 AQSQPQPTPSF
+53 KKPTF
-64 SLDTVVVTAR
+64 SLETVVVTSR

-88 VVGGKTLDRDNVVAV
+88 VVGGKALDRDDVVSV

-191 TKGPS
+191 TKAPS
-196 FKPGYNYEVRY
+196 FKTGYTYETRY
-207 GEYNELGGKVSA
+207 GDYNELGGKFSG
-219 TGAIVDDLIAYRGS
+219 TGAIIDDVLAYRGS
-233 LFFNKKDGVL
+233 IFFNKKDGVL
-243 DNVWQSGPETW
+243 NNVWQSGPETW

-290 KSLLVGDGPATFAD
+290 KSLLVSNGPEEFNDGVVRNPTFQ
-304 GETRT
+304 
-309 TTFASRLQRDYFNN
+309 SRLERDYFNN
-323 PDGSKYVPVFNGGI
+323 PDGTKYEPV
-337 YGDNKIEDSQARP
+337 YGNNEIEDSQARP
-350 QRTDQ
+350 QRTEQ

-370 TLTSITAYREQHFD
+370 TFTSITAYREQHFD
-384 IKNGGVTR
+384 IKNGGATR

-406 TSQELRLNYKGDRN
+406 TSQEFRLNYKGEKN

-437 DPTYYGADAAAFNA
+437 DPTYFGADAGAFNA
-451 SNSQWNALR
+451 SNSQWNALK

-490 FGQINWHFTE
+490 FGQLNWHFTD
-500 KTTFTLGLRNTYE
+500 KTTLTVGLRDTQENKT
-513 HKEGRNRRELDRVGT
+513 GRNRRELDRAGT
-528 GLTDARGSDDS
+528 GLTNATGSDNS
-539 KVGSYGLDLNNTAD
+539 KATNYGLDLTNSAD

-558 AAKALYRSAIGTSNA
+558 AAKSLYRSAIGTGSA
-573 GDQGIYD
+573 GEKGVYD

-590 SVAWLV
+590 SIAWLL
-596 SPSYQLN
+596 SPSYQLT
-603 NDVLLYASL
+603 NDVLLYGSL
-612 AAGEKS
+612 ASGEKS
-618 GAVEFDTDSSST
+618 GAVEFITDSSSPD
-630 SYGQPLNVKPEKAEN
+630 YGQPLNVAPEKAEN
-645 AELGFKSLLLN
+645 AELGFKSLLVD
-656 RRLLINANLYYTQL
+656 RRLLLNANFYYTQL

-678 VIDESQV
+678 VIDESQPT
-685 SGLRSYLGNI
+685 GLRSYLGNI
-695 PGVTAKGV
+695 PGVTAKGI
-703 EFETAFAVTPGL
+703 EFETAFAVTAGL
-715 SINFSGAYNRAT
+715 SVNLAGAYNRAT

-734 IPDISATRLADYSG
+734 VPDISETKIADYSG

-754 PKVTLAYGLDYT
+754 PKITVAYGFDWT
-766 RTLGNGYGLNVFLSN
+766 HQLGNGYAVNLFLNN
-781 AYRADAYLQ
+781 AYRSDAYLI
-790 PSQSEYSLQKAY
+790 PSQSENSLQEAY
-802 NLADG
+802 NITDG
-807 GIALDR
+807 GIGLDR
-813 ANGKYRFSLIV
+813 GNGKYKLTLIV
-824 KNIFDESYKTGGN
+824 KNLFDEHYKTGAA
-837 TYSGTNPIT
+837 TYSSSTAVT
-846 EQPGYGRAYSLAFR
+846 EQPGYGRAFSLAFR
-860 ANY
+860 ANL

>member
-1 MNSVNAELQQSIY
+1 MKALRSAHLPSSVQS
-14 FHSKKGVPF
+14 SLLSTARPF
-23 QKKLLG
+23 QHKLLSVAVGIVLG
-29 SLVQSLVASLLAAG
+29 STVIIPEIVVAQEQKKPT
-43 FLAPVQALAQ
+43 FALE
-53 AQSQPQPTPSF
+53 
-64 SLDTVVVTAR
+64 TVVVTSR

-88 VVGGKTLDRDNVVAV
+88 VVGGKALDRDNVVSV

-191 TKGPS
+191 TKAPS
-196 FKPGYNYEVRY
+196 FKTGYTYEARY
-207 GEYNELGGKVSA
+207 GDYNELGGKFSG
-219 TGAIVDDLIAYRGS
+219 TGAIIDDLLAYRGS
-233 LFFNKKDGVL
+233 IFFNKKDGVL

-290 KSLLVGDGPATFAD
+290 KSLLVSNGPEKFNDGVV
-304 GETRT
+304 RN
-309 TTFASRLQRDYFNN
+309 TTFQSRLERDYFNN
-323 PDGSKYVPVFNGGI
+323 PDGTKYVPVF
-337 YGDNKIEDSQARP
+337 GDNKIEDSQARP
-350 QRTDQ
+350 QRTEQ

-406 TSQELRLNYKGDRN
+406 TSQEFRLNYKGEKN

-437 DPTYYGADAAAFNA
+437 DPTYFGADAGAFNA
-451 SNSQWNALR
+451 SNAQWNALK

-467 LTDAQRGVYRSYVLN
+467 LTDSQRGVYRSYVLN

-490 FGQINWHFTE
+490 FGQLNWHFSD
-500 KTTFTLGLRNTYE
+500 KTTLTVGLRDTQENKT
-513 HKEGRNRRELDRVGT
+513 GRNRRELDRTGT
-528 GLTDARGSDDS
+528 GLTNATGSDNS
-539 KVGSYGLDLNNTAD
+539 KATNYGLDLTNAAD

-558 AAKALYRSAIGTSNA
+558 AAKSLYRSAIGTGSA
-573 GDQGIYD
+573 GDKGIYD
-580 WIEGDSISDN
+580 WVEGDSISDN
-590 SVAWLV
+590 SVAWLL
-596 SPSYQLN
+596 SPSYQLT
-603 NDVLLYASL
+603 NDVLLYGSL
-612 AAGEKS
+612 ASGEKS
-618 GAVEFDTDSSST
+618 GAVEFNTDSASPD
-630 SYGQPLNVKPEKAEN
+630 YGQPLNVAPEKAEN
-645 AELGFKSLLLN
+645 AELGFKSLLVD
-656 RRLLINANLYYTQL
+656 RRLLLNANLYYTQL

-678 VIDESQV
+678 VIDETQPT
-685 SGLRSYLGNI
+685 GLRSYLGNI
-695 PGVTAKGV
+695 PGVTARGI

-715 SINFSGAYNRAT
+715 SVNLAGAYNRAT

-734 IPDISATRLADYSG
+734 VPDISDTKIADYSG

-754 PKVTLAYGLDYT
+754 PKVTLTYGFDWT
-766 RTLGNGYGLNVFLSN
+766 HQLGNGYAFNLFLNN
-781 AYRADAYLQ
+781 AYRSDAYLI
-790 PSQSEYSLQKAY
+790 PSQSENSLQEAY
-802 NLADG
+802 NVTDG
-807 GIALDR
+807 GIGLDR
-813 ANGKYRFSLIV
+813 GNGKYKLTLIV
-824 KNIFDESYKTGGN
+824 KNLFDEDYKTGAA
-837 TYSGTNPIT
+837 TYSGANAVT
-846 EQPGYGRAYSLAFR
+846 EQPGYGRAFSLAFR
-860 ANY
+860 ANL

>member
-1 MNSVNAELQQSIY
+1 MNRFNAAPQQLFS
-14 FHSKKGVPF
+14 FALKKPARF
-23 QKKLLG
+23 QRKLLG
-29 SLVQSLVASLLAAG
+29 NLAIRVLMGSVVLPG
-43 FLAPVQALAQ
+43 FVLAQ
-53 AQSQPQPTPSF
+53 AQPTQSF

-88 VVGGKTLDRDNVVAV
+88 VVGGRTLDRDHVVAV

-196 FKPGYNYEVRY
+196 FKTGTNYEVRY
-207 GEYNELGGKVSA
+207 GEYNELGGKVSG
-219 TGAIVDDLIAYRGS
+219 TGAIIDNLLAYRGS

-243 DNVWQSGPETW
+243 DNAWQSGPETW

-259 VGGRLQFLVTP
+259 VGGRLQFLVAP

-290 KSLLVGDGPATFAD
+290 KSLLASDGPATFAD
-304 GETRT
+304 GEPRT
-309 TTFASRLQRDYFNN
+309 TTFSSRLQRDYFNN
-323 PDGSKYVPVFNGGI
+323 PDGSKYIPVFGG
-337 YGDNKIEDSQARP
+337 NNIEDSQARP
-350 QRTDQ
+350 QRTEQ
-355 GGVSVELKKLLSDEY
+355 GGVSVELKKLLGDEY

-406 TSQELRLNYKGDRN
+406 TSQEFRLNYKGERN

-437 DPTYYGADAAAFNA
+437 DPTYFGADAAAFNA
-451 SNSQWNALR
+451 SNAQWNALQ

-482 PTTESYAA
+482 PTTESYAV
-490 FGQINWHFTE
+490 FGQVNWHFTE
-500 KTTFTLGLRNTYE
+500 KTTLTLGLRETYE
-513 HKEGRNRRELDRVGT
+513 HKEGRNRRELDRAGT
-528 GLTDARGSDDS
+528 GLTNPAGSDNS
-539 KVGSYGLDLNNTAD
+539 KAANYGLDLTNAPD

-558 AAKALYRSAIGTSNA
+558 AAKALYRSAIGTGSA
-573 GDQGIYD
+573 GDKGIYD
-580 WIEGDSISDN
+580 WIEGDSISDT
-590 SVAWLV
+590 SIAWLV
-596 SPSYQLN
+596 SPSYQLT

-612 AAGEKS
+612 SAGEKS
-618 GAVEFDTDSSST
+618 GAVEFDTDSSSAN
-630 SYGQPLNVKPEKAEN
+630 YGQPLNVKPEKAEN
-645 AELGFKSLLLN
+645 AELGFKSLLLG
-656 RRLLINANLYYTQL
+656 RRLLVNANLYYTQL

-678 VIDESQV
+678 VIDETQV

-695 PGVTAKGV
+695 PGVTAKGI

-715 SINFSGAYNRAT
+715 NFNFSGAYNRAT

-734 IPDISATRLADYSG
+734 VPDISVTRLADYSG

-766 RTLGNGYGLNVFLSN
+766 HSLGNGYGLNFFLTN
-781 AYRADAYLQ
+781 AYRSDAYLQ
-790 PSQSEYSLQKAY
+790 PSQSEYTLQKAY
-802 NLADG
+802 NLTDG
-807 GIALDR
+807 GVALDH

-837 TYSGTNPIT
+837 TYSGTNAVT
-846 EQPGYGRAYSLAFR
+846 EQPGYGRAVSVVFR
-860 ANY
+860 SNY

>member
-1 MNSVNAELQQSIY
+1 MLMKALRSAHLHTSVQS
-14 FHSKKGVPF
+14 SLLSTARPF
-23 QKKLLG
+23 QRKLLSVAVGLVLG
-29 SLVQSLVASLLAAG
+29 SAAIIPEIVVA
-43 FLAPVQALAQ
+43 QEQ
-53 AQSQPQPTPSF
+53 NKPTF
-64 SLDTVVVTAR
+64 ALDTVVVTSR

-88 VVGGKTLDRDNVVAV
+88 VVGGKALDRDNVVSV

-191 TKGPS
+191 TKAPS
-196 FKPGYNYEVRY
+196 FKTGYTYETRY
-207 GEYNELGGKVSA
+207 GDYNELGGKVSA
-219 TGAIVDDLIAYRGS
+219 TGAIIDDLLAYRGS
-233 LFFNKKDGVL
+233 IFFNKKDGVL

-290 KSLLVGDGPATFAD
+290 KSLLVGNGPENFNDGVARSPTFQ
-304 GETRT
+304 
-309 TTFASRLQRDYFNN
+309 SRLERDYFNN
-323 PDGSKYVPVFNGGI
+323 PDGTHYEPV

-406 TSQELRLNYKGDRN
+406 TSQEFRLNYKGEKN

-437 DPTYYGADAAAFNA
+437 DPTYYGADAGAFNA
-451 SNSQWNALR
+451 SNSQWNALK

-467 LTDAQRGVYRSYVLN
+467 LTDSQRGVYRSYVLN

-490 FGQINWHFTE
+490 FGQLNWHFTD
-500 KTTFTLGLRNTYE
+500 KTTLTVGLRDTQENKT
-513 HKEGRNRRELDRVGT
+513 GRNRRELDRAGT
-528 GLTDARGSDDS
+528 GLTNATGSDNS
-539 KVGSYGLDLNNTAD
+539 KATNYGLDLTNAAD

-558 AAKALYRSAIGTSNA
+558 AAKSLYRSAIGTGSA
-573 GDQGIYD
+573 GDKGVYD

-590 SVAWLV
+590 SVAWLL
-596 SPSYQLN
+596 SPSYQLT
-603 NDVLLYASL
+603 NDVLLYGSL
-612 AAGEKS
+612 ASGEKS
-618 GAVEFDTDSSST
+618 GAVEFNSDSSSPD
-630 SYGQPLNVKPEKAEN
+630 YGQPLNVAPEKAEN
-645 AELGFKSLLLN
+645 AELGFKSLLVD
-656 RRLLINANLYYTQL
+656 RRLLLNANFYYTQL

-678 VIDESQV
+678 VIDETQPT
-685 SGLRSYLGNI
+685 GLRSYLGNI
-695 PGVTAKGV
+695 PGVTAKGI

-715 SINFSGAYNRAT
+715 NVNLAGAYNRAT

-734 IPDISATRLADYSG
+734 VPDISETKIADYSG

-754 PKVTLAYGLDYT
+754 PKITLTYGFDWT
-766 RTLGNGYGLNVFLSN
+766 QQLGNGYALNVFLNN
-781 AYRADAYLQ
+781 AYRSDAYLI
-790 PSQSEYSLQKAY
+790 PSQSEYSLQEAY
-802 NLADG
+802 NVTDG
-807 GIALDR
+807 GIGIDR
-813 ANGKYRFSLIV
+813 GNGKYKLTLII
-824 KNIFDESYKTGGN
+824 KNLFDEHYKTGAA
-837 TYSGTNPIT
+837 TYSSTNAVT
-846 EQPGYGRAYSLAFR
+846 EQPGYGRAFSLAFR
-860 ANY
+860 ANL